1 MPAKAGERDG
11 IMKILLLASAIFASL
26 WGNVACAQTG
36 GFTTRD
42 GKIYA
47 PNQTEFI
54 ARGINIRPED
64 MGVVAQTVTTLFPG
78 INFIRLAIDD
88 GRYPTPTELQIFVL
102 QMTMKH
108 IVVEI
113 ENHPWPSPGTYTGA
127 KLEAESKWYAS
138 LAQAF
143 KDNPYVWFGTMNEP
157 SATPYGPALAAITR
171 QEVATYEAIRGT
183 GSQTIIMMELNGGGN
198 PGSVGAG
205 FGMTEAAYAKMT
217 NIVWDLHFYGW
228 GSKFSTDQAAVAASL
243 MGSKAGGYGIAA
255 AQSIKGPGGALI
267 PIIIG
272 EFGDSTDGTKVD
284 PNGTQVINAVLD
296 SGYGFAAWAWES
308 STAGDRLTVNGI
320 LTPFGRRVADAIAVG
335 ASGSRHPHKR
345 DGE

>member
-1 MPAKAGERDG
+1 
-11 IMKILLLASAIFASL
+11 
-26 WGNVACAQTG
+26 
-36 GFTTRD
+36 
-42 GKIYA
+42 
-47 PNQTEFI
+47 
-54 ARGINIRPED
+54 
-64 MGVVAQTVTTLFPG
+64 VVAQSVTTLFPG
-78 INFIRLAIDD
+78 INFIRLAIDN
-88 GRYPTPTELQIFVL
+88 GTYPTPAELQIFVL
-102 QMTMKH
+102 QMTLKH

-127 KLEAESKWYAS
+127 KLDTESKWYAS
-138 LAQAF
+138 LAAAF

-157 SATPYGPALAAITR
+157 SVAHYGPAEAAITT

-228 GSKFSTDQAAVAASL
+228 GSKFSTEQAIVTASL
-243 MGSKAGGYGIAA
+243 TGSKSGGYGIAA
-255 AQSIKGPGGALI
+255 AQSIRGPGGALI
-267 PIIIG
+267 PVIIG

-284 PNGTQVINAVLD
+284 ANGTQVINAVLD

-308 STAGDRLTVNGI
+308 SSAGDRLTVNGI
-320 LTPFGRRVADAIAVG
+320 LTPFGRRVADAIAAG
-335 ASGSRHPHKR
+335 ARRRHAR